1 MDMVLYSLVKNK
13 IANKDKGE
21 SNNVDNVGGIEIRF
35 IELKDIAIATEQ
47 NTLYFVLGDYQDKKV
62 YKDGDK
68 INVGGKGVQCIIY
81 NNEYIDYGVLNGNQF
96 FSGYDYN
103 RGYKREFR
111 TSGNNGTYIKV
122 TDTVADTINYMMIE
136 GQTKL
141 DGSGQTVGGDSRL
154 NSIMVYKDVESQ
166 EEDGA
171 YNITFPNGLYFN
183 ALPNG
188 MADTLDVTTGVY
200 TRVLETNVING
211 NLKWQDN
218 ALYGNYREFRCIGY
232 ENNKPDFLTYDGT
245 YDTDICMPIIED
257 NAFTFGN
264 TPFIVASR
272 TTADNKECIYVY
284 KGVLYV
290 RILQSRLTGNT
301 ASARVSSFKKYLAS
315 NPINFSVGRVV
326 PKQETILEVV
336 RHKPIKAI
344 EGGTTIGMN
353 CDTSFPILKVEL
365 PVYINPPAPITSFN
379 LEQKQ
384 EDIEQTEETV
394 EEQPML
400 MSMRRAVVEET
411 VDNYETI
418 VIDGNFN
425 WQNSAPLGDYREF
438 KCIGFDEQ
446 PIFLTEDGYYNE
458 DVFMPFNIDN
468 VAIVDEDSDFIIT
481 TEEEAEGECI
491 FVNNGVLYIHVSASD
506 VQTGG
511 GTTYAKSFK
520 QYLTDNPITLI
531 VKKC

>member
-21 SNNVDNVGGIEIRF
+21 SNNIDNVGGIEIRF
-35 IELKDIAIATEQ
+35 IELKDIAIAIEQ

-81 NNEYIDYGVLNGNQF
+81 NNEYIDYGVLNGNKF
-96 FSGYDYN
+96 FNGYDYN
-103 RGYKREFR
+103 RGYKREYR

-122 TDTVADTINYMMIE
+122 ENTVADTINYMIIE

-141 DGSGQTVGGDSRL
+141 DDSGQTVGGDSCL

-200 TRVLETNVING
+200 TQVLETNVING
-211 NLKWQDN
+211 NLKWQDY
-218 ALYGNYREFRCIGY
+218 ASYGNYREFKCTGY

-245 YDTDICMPIIED
+245 YDTNICMPIIED

-264 TPFIVASR
+264 TPFVVASR

-301 ASARVSSFKKYLAS
+301 ASGRVSSFKKYLTD

-336 RHKPIKAI
+336 RHKPIRAI
-344 EGGTTIGMN
+344 EGATTIGMS

-365 PVYINPPAPITSFN
+365 PVYINPPKTTDFD

-384 EDIEQTEETV
+384 ED
-394 EEQPML
+394 
-400 MSMRRAVVEET
+400 
-411 VDNYETI
+411 YETI
-418 VIDGNFN
+418 VIDGNLN

-438 KCIGFDEQ
+438 KCIGFDKQ
-446 PIFLTEDGYYNE
+446 PNFLTEDGYYNE
-458 DVFMPFNIDN
+458 EVFMPFNIDN
-468 VAIVDEDSDFIIT
+468 VAIMDEDSNFIIT
-481 TEEEAEGECI
+481 SEEKAEGECI
-491 FVNNGVLYIHVSASD
+491 FVYNGVLYIHISASD

-511 GTTYAKSFK
+511 GTTYAKSLK
-520 QYLTDNPITLI
+520 QYLTDNPITLV